1 MPVCIFFL
9 QLLLTEVKLSLSTLW
24 LSINSLRNISPSVSA
39 VLHVG
44 TVRDGVVYR
53 RPEKKELHL
62 QKGIIIMTSAVLPRV
77 YFYLS

>member
-53 RPEKKELHL
+53 RPEIRRVTSSEWYHHDLC
-62 QKGIIIMTSAVLPRV
+62 SAVPKV